1 MLPTSKRLIATGIG
15 MLLVAAA
22 CSSSHNNVTSG
33 GPTTTNAARGG
44 QSTTTVPG
52 SAAPGSKGTYTVGLY
67 TDQTGPA
74 ASGNK
79 TSDKGVEAGIAWA
92 ATQGYTIKYVTADTA
107 SSPTGALSAAK
118 KLVEQ
123 DHVDAV
129 LSVSSLMLLASN
141 YLTSQGVPV
150 IGAAEDG
157 PEWIT
162 SKNMFSVFGPTD
174 TTKVATTFG
183 DFFKAQGATTV
194 GSLGYG
200 ISPQS
205 ANVAKAI
212 GISVQNAGL
221 KVGYVNANFPFGS
234 TNVAPQALAMKS
246 AGVDAFTASV
256 DPNTGFALV
265 TALRQSGA
273 NLKVALLPTGYG
285 GDLQQAGPGA
295 LQAAQNVYFLSSW
308 EPMEMNTPATQQ
320 FQNALKTV
328 GITGDPTYAEY
339 AGYTSVLLLVKG
351 LDAAGAN
358 ASHATIINGLSGIT
372 NWDSGGLFGSRS
384 IDLSH
389 PTAAAIGVDN
399 CIWITKLSG
408 STFELVNGADPICGT
423 IIPGKTVS
431 PNS

>member
-1 MLPTSKRLIATGIG
+1 MLTTSKRLVATGIG

-22 CSSSHNNVTSG
+22 CSSSHNHLGTG
-33 GPTTTNAARGG
+33 TPTTTPPGG
-44 QSTTTVPG
+44 QSTTTAAG
-52 SAAPGSKGTYTVGLY
+52 SPAPGSKGTYTVGLY
-67 TDQTGPA
+67 TDQTGLA

-79 TSDKGVEAGIAWA
+79 TSDKGVQAGIAWA

-123 DHVDAV
+123 DHVDV
-129 LSVSSLMLLASN
+129 VISVSSLMLLASN
-141 YLTSQGVPV
+141 YLTSQGIPV

-183 DFFKAQGATTV
+183 DFFKSQGATTV

-221 KVGYVNANFPFGS
+221 KAGYVNANFPFGS

-246 AGVDAFTASV
+246 AGVDSFTASV

-265 TALRQSGA
+265 TALRQAGV

-285 GDLQQAGPGA
+285 GDLLQAGPGA

-308 EPMEMNTPATQQ
+308 EPIEMNTPATRQ
-320 FQNALKTV
+320 FQNALKSV

-358 ASHATIINGLSGIT
+358 ASHPAIITGLSGIT
-372 NWDSGGLFGSRS
+372 NWDSGGLFGSHS

-399 CIWITKLSG
+399 CIWVTKLSG
-408 STFELVNGADPICGT
+408 STFQLVDGADPICGT
-423 IIPGKTVS
+423 IIPGKTIS

>member
-1 MLPTSKRLIATGIG
+1 MLTTSKKLVATGIG

-22 CSSSHNNVTSG
+22 CSSSHNNVASG
-33 GPTTTNAARGG
+33 GPTASAPGG
-44 QSTTTVPG
+44 QSTTTAPG
-52 SAAPGSKGTYTVGLY
+52 SPAAGSKGTYTIGLY
-67 TDQTGPA
+67 TDQTGLA

-79 TSDKGVEAGIAWA
+79 TSVQGVQAGIAWA
-92 ATQGYTIKYVTADTA
+92 ATQGYNLKFVTADTA
-107 SSPTGALSAAK
+107 TSPTGALSAAK
-118 KLVEQ
+118 KLVEE
-123 DHVDAV
+123 DHVSAV
-129 LSVSSLMLLASN
+129 ISVSSLMLLASN
-141 YLTSQGVPV
+141 YLTSQGIPV

-162 SKNMFSVFGPTD
+162 SKNMFSVFGPLD

-183 DFFKAQGATTV
+183 DFFKAQGATSV

-200 ISPQS
+200 VSPQS

-212 GISVQNAGL
+212 PISAENAGL
-221 KVGYVNANFPFGS
+221 KAGYTNANFPFGS
-234 TNVAPQALAMKS
+234 TNVAPVALAMKS

-308 EPMEMNTPATQQ
+308 EPVEMNTPATQQ
-320 FQNALKTV
+320 FQNALKSV
-328 GITGDPTYAEY
+328 GVTGDPTYGEY
-339 AGYTSVLLLVKG
+339 AGYTSVLMLVKA

-358 ASHATIINGLSGIT
+358 ASHSAIISGLSGIT
-372 NWDSGGLFGSRS
+372 NWDSGGLFGNKS
-384 IDLSH
+384 IDLSQRS
-389 PTAAAIGVDN
+389 AAAIGVDN

-408 STFELVNGADPICGT
+408 STFELVDGADPICGT
-423 IIPGKTVS
+423 IIPGKTIT